1 MITEWHK
8 DDNGSFVLKVADLRC
23 VLTNL
28 SYCGR
33 WMLQCTLY
41 EGQEQLKVLY
51 KNMVIY
57 IKTFYV
63 LM

>member
-1 MITEWHK
+1 MHK
-8 DDNGSFVLKVADLRC
+8 ISGECDASEEIDGVEYDFKIGYTVSPKEKMTR
-23 VLTNL
+23 
-28 SYCGR
+28 
-33 WMLQCTLY
+33 
-41 EGQEQLKVLY
+41 GQEQLKVLY

>member
-1 MITEWHK
+1 MKIIVGDNEWNKVK
-8 DDNGSFVLKVADLRC
+8 DALAYAYSR
-23 VLTNL
+23 
-28 SYCGR
+28 
-33 WMLQCTLY
+33 
-41 EGQEQLKVLY
+41 GQEQLKVLY